1 MITNENP
8 VLVYTVPNCPYCL
21 RAKGYFTDSGVPF
34 REIDVIANN
43 KEFAREMIEKSG
55 QKTVPVVDIG
65 GRIVV
70 GFQPHVYKEALNDGM
85 KG

>member
-1 MITNENP
+1 MINLENP
-8 VLVYTVPNCPYCL
+8 VLVYTVPNCPYCS
-21 RAKGYFTDSGVPF
+21 RAKGYFTEKGVPF

-65 GRIVV
+65 GVIVV
-70 GFQPHVYKEALNDGM
+70 GFQPHIYAKELESQ
-85 KG
+85 K